1 MMSTERKSMIKYE
14 NAKNHDKISKYL
26 SYILRHK
33 PESINLILDNYGWA
47 NIDELIDKTNE
58 FSLTRKMIDEVVTSN
73 DKQRFTIKKDHIRA
87 NQGHSIAVDLELKV
101 KKPNDVLYHGTA
113 TRFLDSILKLG
124 ILPQNREHVHLSHD
138 KEIATT
144 VAKRHGKPI
153 ILVIDALKMHQDNY
167 KFFLSSNNVWLT
179 DYIPL
184 KYLREQGSKNA

>member
-1 MMSTERKSMIKYE
+1 MPSFTTSATYEWDTFKQIRKPLYDRADYCQRHWKEE

-58 FSLTRKMIDEVVTSN
+58 FSLTRKMIDEVVTRN

-124 ILPQNREHVHLSHD
+124 ILP
-138 KEIATT
+138 A
-144 VAKRHGKPI
+144 P
-153 ILVIDALKMHQDNY
+153 
-167 KFFLSSNNVWLT
+167 
-179 DYIPL
+179 
-184 KYLREQGSKNA
+184 